1 MKANSSIDISVVIPV
16 YKGSPFLRLLYD
28 RLTKT
33 LEQITE
39 KFEIILVNDF
49 SPDNSWNII
58 KELVDVDSRVIGIDF
73 SRNFGQHYAI
83 TAGLDKCKGEWVV
96 VMDCDLQDKPE
107 EILKL
112 YNKTQEGFDI
122 VLGKRVERK
131 DSILK
136 KASSKLFYRTFSYL
150 TETKQDES
158 IANFGIY
165 NRKIINAIISMRES
179 LRFFPIMVNW
189 VGYKSIS
196 IDIEHGAREVGKS
209 SYSMRK
215 LIKLSLNTILSYS
228 DKPLKIT
235 VKAGF
240 FISLFSFSY
249 ALYIIIRALLG
260 IKGIEGWSS
269 LIVSLWLIGG
279 LLMFVLGIIGLYIS
293 KIFDETKKR
302 PIYLVRET
310 YEK

>member
-1 MKANSSIDISVVIPV
+1 MRANSSTSFSVIIPV
-16 YKGSPFLRLLYD
+16 YKGAPFLTSLYD
-28 RLTKT
+28 RLKNS
-33 LEQITE
+33 LEKITGE
-39 KFEIILVNDF
+39 FEVIFVNDF
-49 SPDNSWNII
+49 SPDNSWDII
-58 KELVDVDSRVIGIDF
+58 KDLVDMDPRVIGLDL

-83 TAGLDKCKGEWVV
+83 TAGLDKCRGEWVV

-112 YNKTQEGFDI
+112 YNKAQDGFDI

-131 DSILK
+131 DSFLK
-136 KASSKLFYRTFSYL
+136 RLSSKLFYKTFSYL
-150 TETKQDES
+150 TDTKQDES

-165 NRKIINAIISMRES
+165 NRKTIDAVVSMREN

-196 IDIEHGAREVGKS
+196 IDIEHGAREIGES

-215 LIKLSLNTILSYS
+215 LLKLSLNTILSYS

-240 FISLFSFSY
+240 FISVLSFCY

-260 IKGIEGWSS
+260 I
-269 LIVSLWLIGG
+269 
-279 LLMFVLGIIGLYIS
+279 
-293 KIFDETKKR
+293 
-302 PIYLVRET
+302 
-310 YEK
+310 